1 IVGVDIARFGNDDS
15 AMIMRRGPAVL
26 KGEWWHGNNT
36 MESTGRIIE
45 KGIFAKVDE
54 IGVGS
59 GVVDRLKE
67 QDFPCEGINVG
78 RSAIDKE
85 HFANL
90 KAELYWNVRDMFR
103 NGEMDLTQLDQ
114 NVYDRLSGE
123 LTSIKYSYTSK
134 GQIKIEAKEATRKR
148 IGKSPDVAD
157 AFILAFCPTL
167 DPEPDFEVMNIN
179 IPMR

>member
-1 IVGVDIARFGNDDS
+1 
-15 AMIMRRGPAVL
+15 
-26 KGEWWHGNNT
+26 
-36 MESTGRIIE
+36 
-45 KGIFAKVDE
+45 
-54 IGVGS
+54 
-59 GVVDRLKE
+59 
-67 QDFPCEGINVG
+67 
-78 RSAIDKE
+78 
-85 HFANL
+85 
-90 KAELYWNVRDMFR
+90 
-103 NGEMDLTQLDQ
+103 MDLTQLDQ

-157 AFILAFCPTL
+157 ALILAYCPTL